1 MLKMGSKEEIIEFM
15 ETFFG
20 NMGVEKYIRVLN
32 EFKNRTGFGME
43 NIHILFYNDFE
54 EWDEFRCKE
63 NEVSLIME
71 YPAVAEDI
79 MGYLDF
85 LRFYNY
91 LVAKSRDYILNQP
104 EQIEEINELLKEVKN
119 SFGLG

>member
-1 MLKMGSKEEIIEFM
+1 MLQIDSKEEIKEFM

-20 NMGVEKYIRVLN
+20 NMGVNKFIRVLN

-71 YPAVAEDI
+71 YPAVAEDTI
-79 MGYLDF
+79 GYTDF
-85 LRFYNY
+85 LQLYIF
-91 LVAKSRDYILNQP
+91 LVAKSKNYILKQP
-104 EQIEEINELLKEVKN
+104 ELLEEINELLKEVKN
-119 SFGLG
+119 AFGLE